1 MKRAWNKIEKILLA
15 YQKDMASIWHL
26 ENNLPSFHIIEDNNT
41 KTIELKRD
49 GLNLNKISLCDIFFQ
64 VLSDGN
70 DLVKILFNIDVGDRK
85 RKSILWIIAN
95 TEISLEEK
103 KKLINL
109 FFNQEQLFRL
119 PIFFKILKKVKDS
132 QQLVERKLIAL
143 YLLSIAK
150 PKECYSG
157 GTLKSIIDELN
168 VYDYY
173 KEDFYILENFF
184 SIYKKEI
191 KGNKNSIERV
201 IFVDFLKKKIKP
213 DDWDYFKHL
222 YDKDKT
228 YKKKYDFEENAN
240 AKMHLIFNIDFIK
253 EKYKFLSLENDVN
266 IALEKISKY
275 LLNFHNKFNLEEL
288 HILKNDDE
296 KFVIY
301 LVSKNNQKINKVLI
315 VKVFYRLMDEFSRFD
330 DLFENKN
337 LIEKL
342 IDCELL
348 YLKLNDKDLK
358 DNIIIK
364 I

>member
-15 YQKDMASIWHL
+15 YQEDMASNWRL
-26 ENNLPSFHIIEDNNT
+26 ENHLPSFYISEDQPI
-41 KTIELKRD
+41 KTIELRRD
-49 GLNLNKISLCDIFFQ
+49 VSSLAKISLCDIFFQ
-64 VLSDGN
+64 VFSDEN
-70 DLVKILFNIDVGDRK
+70 EPFKIVFNVDVGDKK

-95 TEISLEEK
+95 ADILLEEK
-103 KKLINL
+103 KKLINV
-109 FFNQEQLFRL
+109 FFQQEQLFRL
-119 PIFFKILKKVKDS
+119 PTFLKLLKKGKNNE
-132 QQLVERKLIAL
+132 QLLERKLITFH
-143 YLLSIAK
+143 LLSIAK

-157 GTLKSIIDELN
+157 GTLKSIIDELS

-173 KEDFYILENFF
+173 KEDFYILENLF

-191 KGNKNSIERV
+191 KGNKNSIERA

-228 YKKKYDFEENAN
+228 YKKKYEVEENEN
-240 AKMHLIFNIDFIK
+240 LKIHLIFNIDFIK

-275 LLNFHNKFNLEEL
+275 LLHFHTKFNLEEL

-296 KFVIY
+296 EFIMY
-301 LVSKNNQKINKVLI
+301 LVSKNNQKMNKALI
-315 VKVFYRLMDEFSRFD
+315 ISVFYRLMDEFSRFD
-330 DLFENKN
+330 ELFENKN